1 MMGLSYNN
9 TCEINQYLQYYSK
22 FNNDLTTPMAAYLKL
37 NESDAFFLESVEK
50 GTAIGRY
57 SMIGFDPL
65 LKVQGYDDYMALIK
79 EQAPTVMDGDPLQQ
93 LNLLYKN
100 IKHHQTGGT
109 PIKNGFF
116 GHFTWEIIWQNRSG

>member
-1 MMGLSYNN
+1 MKL
-9 TCEINQYLQYYSK
+9 INIYSITQE

-65 LKVQGYDDYMALIK
+65 LKVHTRHMPDQGTGPNRYGWGPIA
-79 EQAPTVMDGDPLQQ
+79 TVKFTLQE
-93 LNLLYKN
+93 
-100 IKHHQTGGT
+100 H
-109 PIKNGFF
+109 
-116 GHFTWEIIWQNRSG
+116 